1 MESLKDIYDSIDN
14 IDELD
19 QYISG
24 LHKAN
29 ESLRSELLEAD
40 SQNDSLKQANEMLRE
55 ALKMKTEDTSTT
67 AMIYGFFLGCILGTA
82 ISLFASK
89 IPIGE

>member
-1 MESLKDIYDSIDN
+1 MENLKDIYASIN
-14 IDELD
+14 TMDELD
-19 QYISG
+19 QYITD
-24 LHKAN
+24 LHSTI

-40 SQNDSLKQANEMLRE
+40 SQNDSLKQANEILQE
-55 ALKMKTEDTSTT
+55 VLKMKTEDTSTAT
-67 AMIYGFFLGCILGTA
+67 MIFGFFSGCILGIA

>member
-1 MESLKDIYDSIDN
+1 MNNLKDIYDSIDN

-55 ALKMKTEDTSTT
+55 ALEKKTEDTSTT
-67 AMIYGFFLGCILGTA
+67 AIIYGFFLGCILGTA

>member
-1 MESLKDIYDSIDN
+1 MENLKDIYTSIN
-14 IDELD
+14 TMDELD
-19 QYISG
+19 QYIAD
-24 LHKAN
+24 LHRAN

-40 SQNDSLKQANEMLRE
+40 SQNDSLKQANEILQE
-55 ALKMKTEDTSTT
+55 ALIMKTEYTIST
-67 AMIYGFFLGCILGTA
+67 AIIYGFFLGCILGTA

>member
-1 MESLKDIYDSIDN
+1 MNNLKDIYDSIDN

-55 ALKMKTEDTSTT
+55 ALEKKTEDTSTT

>member
-1 MESLKDIYDSIDN
+1 MNNLKDIYDSIDN

-55 ALKMKTEDTSTT
+55 ALEMKTEDTSTT
-67 AMIYGFFLGCILGTA
+67 AIIYGFFLGCILGTA